1 MKAIQLCD
9 RKGWSLAAYLLDV
22 IEGLTAPGKGSLVG
36 DSSLMKLYPA
46 YPANL
51 DSSETGE

>member
-22 IEGLTAPGKGSLVG
+22 IEGLTAPGEGSLVG
-36 DSSLMKLYPA
+36 DSSLMKLYPEIGRA
-46 YPANL
+46 HV
-51 DSSETGE
+51 